1 MENFKGREDVLT
13 FGEAL
18 VDILNQTCHIFN
30 FKVNQSVF
38 IGLHELD
45 CRRKQQT
52 ILEICNEVL
61 CKLHLLWLLN

>member
-30 FKVNQSVF
+30 VKVN
-38 IGLHELD
+38 
-45 CRRKQQT
+45 
-52 ILEICNEVL
+52 
-61 CKLHLLWLLN
+61 